1 MIQQQYSLACNDS
14 RNILISRGSEKSNLA
29 LVYLPC
35 LLWDWWDMCHGTNR
49 GAQSTVKTAGREK
62 ITISGAGL
70 GSTYEFEQFHFHW
83 NLDTMEGSE
92 HTIDGRGYPVEIHLV
107 HRNTKYSSVQD
118 ALTQPD
124 GLAVIGVVF
133 ELAPDDN
140 PFFEEFYSTF
150 SSITEA
156 ESDFTLTDPATLLID
171 FLPEDISRFYRYRGS
186 LTTPPFNEVVD
197 WIVMEDTLPL
207 SEAQINKFG
216 ELLDS
221 EGSSIRFNDREVQPI
236 KDREIYRRSGKKYS
250 TRDWFMLLQNKSG

>member
-1 MIQQQYSLACNDS
+1 M
-14 RNILISRGSEKSNLA
+14 GTF
-29 LVYLPC
+29 LV
-35 LLWDWWDMCHGTNR
+35 
-49 GAQSTVKTAGREK
+49 
-62 ITISGAGL
+62 
-70 GSTYEFEQFHFHW
+70 
-83 NLDTMEGSE
+83 
-92 HTIDGRGYPVEIHLV
+92 
-107 HRNTKYSSVQD
+107 
-118 ALTQPD
+118 
-124 GLAVIGVVF
+124 
-133 ELAPDDN
+133 LAPDDN

-236 KDREIYRRSGKKYS
+236 KDREIYRRS
-250 TRDWFMLLQNKSG
+250 